1 MTENELREKVIN
13 GLECCAAMS
22 GDECKECPYSKECL
36 DKDLPYGMPH
46 LAANALALLK
56 AQEPRVMTLEE
67 VRALSKKDC
76 GVAVCVEQRY
86 PIYRWDG
93 GSYIKWVGSTFVH
106 EEYLTSNK
114 FYNPGT
120 YNQTW
125 RIWSEKP
132 TDKQRET
139 ATWDEL
145 TNAPMKAS
153 PREAGKP

>member
-1 MTENELREKVIN
+1 MREAATDAAVEVI
-13 GLECCAAMS
+13 GAYKEKDVTQRTVPMILE
-22 GDECKECPYSKECL
+22 GET
-36 DKDLPYGMPH
+36 
-46 LAANALALLK
+46 
-56 AQEPRVMTLEE
+56 RVLTLEE
-67 VRALSKKDC
+67 VRALPKKDC
-76 GVAVCVEQRY
+76 GVAVCMEQRY
-86 PIYRWDG
+86 PICRWDG

-106 EEYLTSNK
+106 KEYLTINK

-153 PREAGKP
+153 PWEVGKP